1 MGSDSN
7 FSLQS
12 SNNCS
17 IIEKTPSFQIEK
29 SNDRISSSNF
39 AQENYYVD
47 QRKNKFPES
56 VNDEYFDDI
65 DLLRVT
71 TRRNKDLDISNV
83 VTNLKSLIFK
93 TKF

>member
-7 FSLQS
+7 LSLQS

-17 IIEKTPSFQIEK
+17 IIEKTHSFQIEK

-39 AQENYYVD
+39 AQEID
-47 QRKNKFPES
+47 QRKNKFQET
-56 VNDEYFDDI
+56 VNDEYFDEI

-83 VTNLKSLIFK
+83 VNNLKSLIFK

>member
-7 FSLQS
+7 LSLQS

-17 IIEKTPSFQIEK
+17 IISKTHSFQIEK
-29 SNDRISSSNF
+29 SNERILSSSNLE
-39 AQENYYVD
+39 QID
-47 QRKNKFPES
+47 QRKNKFQES
-56 VNDEYFDDI
+56 VNEEYFDELE
-65 DLLRVT
+65 LLRVT
-71 TRRNKDLDISNV
+71 TRRTKDLDISNV

>member
-7 FSLQS
+7 LSIQS

-17 IIEKTPSFQIEK
+17 ILGKNPSLQIEK
-29 SNDRISSSNF
+29 SIDRISSSNF
-39 AQENYYVD
+39 VQEND
-47 QRKNKFPES
+47 QIDRKNKFQES
-56 VNDEYFDDI
+56 VNDEYFDEV

-71 TRRNKDLDISNV
+71 TRRTKDLDISNV
-83 VTNLKSLIFK
+83 VTNLKSLTFK